1 MEFEG
6 APAAPTVYSVKDV
19 SAAQFIAA
27 YAAYLQKSG
36 KVQLPKNVELLK
48 TGGTWVHSHSIA
60 VTLSDAKTTQSQAR
74 VDWQACHFGRR
85 AWPGMRPMRVALGHA
100 MPCSLAGLSRGDS
113 AIFTALPCIFTYL
126 Q

>member
-1 MEFEG
+1 MMTCTLALIPLLAHHSMEFEG

-48 TGGTWVHSHSIA
+48 TGGTWVHSHSLA
-60 VTLSDAKTTQSQAR
+60 VTTAQARTTQSQAP
-74 VDWQACHFGRR
+74 VDWRPCHSGRR
-85 AWPGMRPMRVALGHA
+85 ATCGPCAQACGAGACRAGM
-100 MPCSLAGLSRGDS
+100 
-113 AIFTALPCIFTYL
+113 
-126 Q
+126 

>member
-1 MEFEG
+1 MTTCTLALILLLAHHSMEFEG

-60 VTLSDAKTTQSQAR
+60 LTLSDAKTTQSQPQ

-85 AWPGMRPMRVALGHA
+85 AWRGMRPRRVAAGACHA
-100 MPCSLAGLSRGDS
+100 VLACKLIVR
-113 AIFTALPCIFTYL
+113 
-126 Q
+126 